1 LIEHKR
7 GRVLSPEE
15 LETVA
20 EMHSELLESLRLALA
35 AFLQAGP
42 LDAKRLAARKPR
54 FREFKD
60 QLCLTVRTLVL
71 RR

>member
-20 EMHSELLESLRLALA
+20 EIYSELLESLRLALA

-42 LDAKRLAARKPR
+42 RDAKRLAARKPR

-60 QLCLTVRTLVL
+60 QLGLTVRTLGL